1 MLQEYRKLLEKHH
14 LPTDGLKAGLRL
26 TTSDVGYSG
35 ANLYPLLFVGSGA
48 KILPLGSPLKL
59 EHKNGASLEKFD
71 SQLNLLYA
79 QYGKALS
86 NLEKMM
92 SLILLHPVNAMLG
105 VMKRIGIPK
114 KIAMEVAE
122 NFQQQY
128 GETCCSAYEVYLG
141 ITEAE
146 HILMRD
152 EPEGAKIVKMEENI
166 ARAVHI
172 RWKDY
177 DLAGEMKW

>member
-1 MLQEYRKLLEKHH
+1 MLQEYRELLEKHR

-86 NLEKMM
+86 SLEKMM
-92 SLILLHPVNAMLG
+92 SLILFHPVNTLLG

-128 GETCCSAYEVYLG
+128 GEACCSAYEVYLG

>member
-1 MLQEYRKLLEKHH
+1 
-14 LPTDGLKAGLRL
+14 
-26 TTSDVGYSG
+26 
-35 ANLYPLLFVGSGA
+35 
-48 KILPLGSPLKL
+48 
-59 EHKNGASLEKFD
+59 
-71 SQLNLLYA
+71 
-79 QYGKALS
+79 
-86 NLEKMM
+86 
-92 SLILLHPVNAMLG
+92 
-105 VMKRIGIPK
+105 MKRIGIPK

-122 NFQQQY
+122 NFRQEY
-128 GETCCSAYEVYLG
+128 EERCCSAYEVYLG